1 MRKLPT
7 GHLRIPAVY
16 GGVVLLLLLL
26 AFFAPGFS
34 QGVGDARVAGRYA
47 LFPFFSPRALQSLT
61 LSWNGVALLFSRSA
75 TPALEGFE
83 TSDAGASIVFTNNV
97 RLRLTPGNDLSGS
110 LSIAAEA
117 SAAGMDAGP
126 LAIPFTVSG
135 PVQEQTAGAA
145 LSWERGGRTYLLSL
159 PPGGR

>member
-34 QGVGDARVAGRYA
+34 QGVGDARVAGRYVLLP
-47 LFPFFSPRALQSLT
+47 LFQPRALQSLT
-61 LSWNGVALLFSRSA
+61 LSWNGMALRFSRSA

-83 TSDAGASIVFTNNV
+83 TTDAGAAIILANNV
-97 RLRLTPGNDLSGS
+97 RLRLTPGNDLNGS
-110 LSIAAEA
+110 LTISPEA
-117 SAAGMDAGP
+117 S
-126 LAIPFTVSG
+126 
-135 PVQEQTAGAA
+135 
-145 LSWERGGRTYLLSL
+145 
-159 PPGGR
+159 